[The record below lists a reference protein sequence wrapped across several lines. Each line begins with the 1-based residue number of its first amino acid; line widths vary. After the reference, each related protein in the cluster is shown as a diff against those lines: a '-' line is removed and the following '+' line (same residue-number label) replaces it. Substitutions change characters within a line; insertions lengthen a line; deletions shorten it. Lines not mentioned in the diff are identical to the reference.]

1 MCRFLVYKGR
11 EMPMSDLLINADQ
24 SLITQSFH
32 AREREEPL
40 NGDGF
45 GVGWYQPQIDPVPCV
60 FTSTSPAWSNRN
72 LHRIAGKVYAGLF
85 FAHVRAATEGL
96 YVSEA
101 NCHPFQ
107 SDEFLWMHNGGIA
120 EFGRIKRQLRESLSD
135 AAYEMV
141 QGTTDS
147 EHAFA
152 LFLDIL
158 APRLEDYSTTDLK
171 DALIETIRRLEAI
184 AREANIS
191 APSRYNF
198 AVTDGRSIIATRYTT
213 DPTSLPHTLYV
224 AQGERFDNVDGQY
237 RMRPKDRFPNAV
249 IIASE
254 PLTATRSDWTAIPE
268 NHSVVVTPEMR
279 VHIAPIP

>member
-11 EMPMSDLLINADQ
+11 EMPMSDVLINADR
-24 SLITQSFH
+24 SLINQSFH

-45 GVGWYQPQIDPVPCV
+45 GVGWYQPQIDPIPCV

-72 LHRIAGKVYAGLF
+72 LHRMAGKIYSGLF

-107 SDEFLWMHNGGIA
+107 HEEFLWMHNGGIA
-120 EFGRIKRQLRESLSD
+120 GFARIKRRLRQSLSD
-135 AAYEMV
+135 TAYGLI

-158 APRLEDYSTTDLK
+158 ADRIEDYTATDLR
-171 DALIETIRRLEAI
+171 DAMVETIRRLEKMSRAAGI
-184 AREANIS
+184 TD
-191 APSRYNF
+191 PSRYNF
-198 AVTDGRSIIATRYTT
+198 ALTDGHSVVATRYTT

-224 AQGERFDNVDGQY
+224 AKGQRFESVDGQY
-237 RMRPKDRFPNAV
+237 RMLSTERHPNAV

-254 PLTATRSDWTAIPE
+254 PLTEDRSDWETVPE
-268 NHSVVVTPEMR
+268 NHSVVITPEMR
-279 VHIAPIP
+279 VHISPIE